1 MDIFCDTLC
10 VSDGYLP
17 NPTPAA
23 LKLLKIVRIVRIASW
38 VFTEGRENAEILTY
52 VCGHVVIEL

>member
-10 VSDGYLP
+10 VSDGYLA

-23 LKLLKIVRIVRIASW
+23 LKLLKIVRIVGKKSW
-38 VFTEGRENAEILTY
+38 GFHRGQGKCNGYI
-52 VCGHVVIEL
+52 